1 MKQPSNTKSSKHI
14 QAVKTQYNKKNEI
27 QFQEAIVVRSGK
39 KPENF
44 ITAFSNMFRTNKS
57 GSNGKALMETLT
69 GTRGSLD
76 CLATNIFVADSDL
89 NLVYM
94 NEKARAT
101 TKSIEEEIRKAFN
114 VEVQDLLGGSIHR
127 FHREPERIEKILRNP
142 SALPH
147 TTEFSFGPITLKTSI
162 NAFYG
167 DNGDISGYIVNW
179 EEVSERKKIE
189 TENARISSMMDNA
202 PINMMYADKDFNLQ
216 YMNPAS
222 FNTLKKMEKYL
233 PYGVDRLIGRSIDIF
248 HKNPRSVRQLLSDP
262 RNLPH
267 TTQIQVGPEVL
278 DLLVSPIYDQDKNY
292 LGPMVSWSVITERL
306 ELEAKASQSAENE
319 KRQAEEL
326 KSKVNAL
333 LPVVNAV
340 AGGDL
345 TQKVRVT
352 GSDALGQIGEAL
364 VRLINDMRANISAI
378 AGTSEELAAASQ
390 QIISTNQMV
399 SDNAKETST
408 QASVVSAASEQVST
422 SVQTVATGSEE
433 MSSSIKEISRGSAEA
448 AKVAGEAVEIA
459 HQAEQQINHLG
470 ESSAQIGEVLKVI
483 SGIAGQ
489 TNLLALNAT
498 IEAARAGEAGKGFA
512 VVAHE
517 VKELAKETAK
527 ATDDIN
533 KKVQAIRDDSNRAID
548 AITKI
553 TEVINKVNDISVN
566 IAGAVE
572 EQAATTNEMARN
584 VGEMALG
591 TTEIS
596 KNISGVARAAQSTTT
611 GTTDLQK
618 AANQIGQMANKLRTL
633 VGRFQY

>member
-1 MKQPSNTKSSKHI
+1 MSQQMNSKSGKHS
-14 QAVKTQYNKKNEI
+14 QSSKTQYNKNSGI
-27 QFQEAIVVRSGK
+27 QLQKAVTIKPVK
-39 KPENF
+39 KSEGF
-44 ITAFSNMFRTNKS
+44 IFAFSSIFHTNEKL
-57 GSNGKALMETLT
+57 LMETVAGARGGLDNL
-69 GTRGSLD
+69 GT
-76 CLATNIFVADSDL
+76 NVFVADAEF

-94 NEKARAT
+94 NKKARETLELIAN
-101 TKSIEEEIRKAFN
+101 EIRDVFN
-114 VEVQDLLGGSIHR
+114 IEVDEIQGGSIHR
-127 FHREPERIEKILRNP
+127 FHRDPQSVEKILRNP

-147 TTEFSFGPITLKTSI
+147 EAEFGFGEVKLRTGI
-162 NAFYG
+162 NAFY
-167 DNGDISGYIVNW
+167 DANGAVSGYIVNW
-179 EEVSERKKIE
+179 EEVSSQKKNEAEI
-189 TENARISSMMDNA
+189 ARVSSMMDNA

-222 FNTLKKMEKYL
+222 FNTLKRMEKYL
-233 PYGVDRLIGRSIDIF
+233 PYAVDRLVGKSIDIF
-248 HKNPRSVRQLLSDP
+248 HKHPGNVRRLLSDP

-267 TTQIQVGPEVL
+267 KTQIQVGPEIL
-278 DLLVSPIYDQDKNY
+278 ELLVSPIYDQDKNY
-292 LGPMVSWSVITERL
+292 LGPMVSWSLITEKL
-306 ELEAKASQSAENE
+306 ELEEKARKLVENDN
-319 KRQAEEL
+319 RQAEEL
-326 KSKVNAL
+326 KLKVNAL

-345 TQKVRVT
+345 TQKVTVT

-364 VRLINDMRANISAI
+364 VKLIADMKANISAI
-378 AGTSEELAAASQ
+378 ASTSEDLAAASR
-390 QIISTNQMV
+390 QIILTNQMV
-399 SDNAKETST
+399 TDNAKETSN
-408 QASVVSAASEQVST
+408 QASVVSAASEQVSA
-422 SVQTVATGSEE
+422 SVHTVATGSEE

-448 AKVAGEAVEIA
+448 AQVAGAAVEIA
-459 HQAEQQINHLG
+459 REAEQQINRLG

-533 KKVQAIRDDSNRAID
+533 KKVQAIRDDSSRAIE

-584 VGEMALG
+584 VGEMASG
-591 TTEIS
+591 STEIS
-596 KNISGVARAAQSTTT
+596 KNINGVALAAQSTTS
-611 GTTDLQK
+611 GTADMQK
-618 AANQIGQMANKLRTL
+618 AADQIGQMANKLKTL
-633 VGRFQY
+633 VGRFQYKDK